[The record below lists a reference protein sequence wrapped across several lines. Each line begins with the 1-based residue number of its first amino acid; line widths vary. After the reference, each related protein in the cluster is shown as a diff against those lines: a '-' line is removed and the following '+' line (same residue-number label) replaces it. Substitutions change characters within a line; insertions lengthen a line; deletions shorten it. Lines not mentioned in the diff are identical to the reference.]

1 MNRRIFLRTGSVA
14 GLSLSVFS
22 LAACSS
28 APEQTPPAGSGAGAA
43 GAASPAPEPV
53 AADFGLLENTLAEL
67 QEKMQRGT
75 LTARGITEQYLNRIK
90 ALDQAGPRL
99 SAVLV
104 VNPEALDLAHQLDQ
118 ERKAGKIR
126 GPLHG
131 IPILLK
137 DNIDTADRQPTTAG
151 SLALAG
157 HRAKQDA
164 FIVQKLRAAGA
175 VVLGKT
181 NLSEWANFRSTR
193 STSGWSSVGGQ
204 TKNPYI
210 LDRTPSGS
218 SAGSGA
224 AASANLCAAAI
235 GTETDGSI
243 VSPAS
248 CSGLVGVKPT
258 VGLWSRSGIIPIS
271 ATQDTAGPMT
281 RSVHDAALLLT
292 ALAGPDPQDA
302 ATRASAGNIPADYTE
317 FLKADALKGKRLGV
331 EKNHLTGNS
340 EGVALLQA
348 ALAVLRAQGATIVEV
363 EVEKLTDPLG
373 QAEYDVLLYEFKDG
387 VNQYL
392 ATAGAGVRNLSEV
405 IAFNLR
411 NKAKAMPFF
420 QQEILEASDKLG
432 DLTTPAYRKALQTSR
447 DGARAALNGVLQQH
461 RLDAVVAI
469 TNSPARCIDLIN
481 GDAGGGP
488 GFSSPAAMAGY
499 PHITVPMGQAH
510 GLPVGLSFVGGAW
523 QEGPLLALAYAYE
536 QASRHRVAPEFKGPF
551 VG

>member
-1 MNRRIFLRTGSVA
+1 MNRRIFLRNSSLT
-14 GLSLSVFS
+14 GLSLSVLS
-22 LAACSS
+22 LSACSS
-28 APEQTPPAGSGAGAA
+28 PAEKAPAAESAAAAPPAA
-43 GAASPAPEPV
+43 E
-53 AADFGLLENTLAEL
+53 AADFELLENTLAEL

-75 LTARGITEQYLNRIK
+75 LTSRGITELYLNRIK

-99 SAVLV
+99 NAVLLT
-104 VNPEALDLAHQLDQ
+104 NPEALDLAHALDQ
-118 ERKAGKIR
+118 ERKSGKTR

-137 DNIDTADRQPTTAG
+137 DNIDTADQQPTTAG

-164 FIVQKLRAAGA
+164 FIVEKLRAAGA

-224 AASANLCAAAI
+224 AASANFCAAAI

-258 VGLWSRSGIIPIS
+258 VGLWSRAGIIPIS

-281 RSVHDAALLLT
+281 RSVHDAALLLA
-292 ALAGPDPQDA
+292 ALAGPDPRDPATKAGEGKA
-302 ATRASAGNIPADYTE
+302 ADDYTT

-331 EKNHLTGNS
+331 EKGHLKGAS
-340 EGVALLQA
+340 EAVPLLLA
-348 ALAVLRAQGATIVEV
+348 ALEVLKAQGATIVEV

-392 ATAGAGVRNLSEV
+392 AGTDAQVKTLADV
-405 IAFNLR
+405 IQFNTQ

-420 QQEILEASDKLG
+420 QQEILEASEKLG
-432 DLTTPAYRKALQTSR
+432 DLKTPAYLKALKKSHE
-447 DGARAALNGVLQQH
+447 GARAALDGVLSKN
-461 RLDAVVAI
+461 RLDGIVAI
-469 TNSPARCIDLIN
+469 TNAPARCIDLIN
-481 GDAGGGP
+481 GDSGGGP

-499 PHITVPMGQAH
+499 PHVTVPMGQAY
-510 GLPVGLSFVGGAW
+510 GLPVGLSFVGTAW

-536 QASRHRVAPEFKGPF
+536 QASKKRAAPQFKGPF

>member
-1 MNRRIFLRTGSVA
+1 MNRRIFLRQGSLT
-14 GLSLSVFS
+14 GLSLSVLS
-22 LAACSS
+22 LAACS
-28 APEQTPPAGSGAGAA
+28 APADQTPAAA
-43 GAASPAPEPV
+43 GAAEVASGDASATPET
-53 AADFGLLENTLAEL
+53 ADFALLELTLAEL
-67 QEKMQRGT
+67 QDKMTRGEMT
-75 LTARGITEQYLNRIK
+75 SRDITELYLNRIE
-90 ALDQAGPRL
+90 ALNRQGPKL
-99 SAVLV
+99 NAVLLT
-104 VNPEALDLAHQLDQ
+104 NPEALDLAAALDQ
-118 ERKAGKIR
+118 ERKEGKIR

-137 DNIDTADRQPTTAG
+137 DNIDTADQQPTTAG

-164 FIVQKLRAAGA
+164 FIVEKLRAAGA

-224 AASANLCAAAI
+224 AAAASFCAAAI

-258 VGLWSRSGIIPIS
+258 VGLWSRAGIIPIS

-281 RSVHDAALLLT
+281 RTVHDAALLLGP
-292 ALAGPDPQDA
+292 LAGPDPRDPATKAGTGKA
-302 ATRASAGNIPADYTE
+302 APDYTT
-317 FLKADALKGKRLGV
+317 FLKSDALKGQRLGV
-331 EKNHLTGNS
+331 EKGHLTGSS
-340 EGVALLQA
+340 EAVPLLLA
-348 ALAVLRAQGATIVEV
+348 ALEVLKAQGATIVEV

-392 ATAGAGVRNLSEV
+392 ATAGAQVKTLADV
-405 IAFNLR
+405 IKFNTE
-411 NKAKAMPFF
+411 NKGKAMPFF
-420 QQEILEASDKLG
+420 QQEILEASEKLG
-432 DLTTPAYRKALQTSR
+432 DLKTPAYQTALKKSQG
-447 DGARAALNGVLQQH
+447 GARAALDGVLSKN
-461 RLDAVVAI
+461 RLAAIVAI
-469 TNSPARCIDLIN
+469 TNAPARCIDLIN
-481 GDAGGGP
+481 GDSGGGP

-499 PHITVPMGQAH
+499 PHVTVPMGQAH
-510 GLPVGLSFVGGAW
+510 GLPVGLSFVGAPW
-523 QEGPLLALAYAYE
+523 QEGPLLGLAYAYE
-536 QASRHRVAPEFKGPF
+536 QASKKRAAPQFKGPF

>member
-1 MNRRIFLRTGSVA
+1 MNRRIFLRQGSLT
-14 GLSLSVFS
+14 GLSLSVLS
-22 LAACSS
+22 LAACSAPTADAPS
-28 APEQTPPAGSGAGAA
+28 APGTAATPETTST
-43 GAASPAPEPV
+43 APE
-53 AADFGLLENTLAEL
+53 AADFELLELTLAEL
-67 QEKMQRGT
+67 QDKMTRGEMT
-75 LTARGITEQYLNRIK
+75 SRGITELYLNRIQ
-90 ALDQAGPRL
+90 ALNRQGPKL
-99 SAVLV
+99 NAVLLT
-104 VNPEALDLAHQLDQ
+104 NPEALDLAAALDQ
-118 ERKAGKIR
+118 ERKEGKIR

-137 DNIDTADRQPTTAG
+137 DNIDTADQQPTTAG

-157 HRAKQDA
+157 HKAQQDA

-224 AASANLCAAAI
+224 AASANFCAAAI

-258 VGLWSRSGIIPIS
+258 VGLWSRAGIIPIS
-271 ATQDTAGPMT
+271 ASQDTAGPMT
-281 RSVHDAALLLT
+281 RTVHDAALLLGP
-292 ALAGPDPQDA
+292 LAGPDPRDP
-302 ATRASAGNIPADYTE
+302 ATKAGTGKASTDYTT
-317 FLKADALKGKRLGV
+317 FLKPDALKGQRLGV
-331 EKNHLTGNS
+331 EKGHLTGS
-340 EGVALLQA
+340 SDAVPLLLA
-348 ALAVLRAQGATIVEV
+348 ALEVLKAQGATIVEV

-392 ATAGAGVRNLSEV
+392 ATAGAPVKTLADV
-405 IAFNLR
+405 IKFNTE
-411 NKAKAMPFF
+411 NKGKAMPFF
-420 QQEILEASDKLG
+420 QQEILEASEKLG
-432 DLTTPAYRKALQTSR
+432 DLKTPAYQAALKKSQG
-447 DGARAALNGVLQQH
+447 GARAALDGALQKN
-461 RLDAVVAI
+461 RLAAIVAI
-469 TNSPARCIDLIN
+469 TNAPARCIDLIN
-481 GDAGGGP
+481 GDSGGGP

-510 GLPVGLSFVGGAW
+510 GLPAGLSFVGAAW
-523 QEGPLLALAYAYE
+523 QEGPLLGLAYAYE
-536 QASRHRVAPEFKGPF
+536 QASKKRAAPEFKGPF